1 MNLLTWLV
9 SHLAGKETEEP
20 IMNDTDNAV
29 KTAPGAPVASET
41 TVTSAQA
48 TTAGDTT
55 AVAAADRIPLVDVM
69 PPPGPDVASSPLPER
84 KVDSDVLRNVLA
96 AAGWDIPRDRFESA
110 IALAICDA
118 KTHG

>member
-1 MNLLTWLV
+1 
-9 SHLAGKETEEP
+9 
-20 IMNDTDNAV
+20 MNDTDNAAT
-29 KTAPGAPVASET
+29 TAPGAPVAPET

-48 TTAGDTT
+48 TTTGDTP

-69 PPPGPDVASSPLPER
+69 PSPGPAGASSSVSLSEL
-84 KVDSDVLRNVLA
+84 DSDVLRNVLA

-110 IALAICDA
+110 LFLATRDTKAQA